1 MKKIL
6 ALLIILAVAFT
17 IIGCETAEAKDE
29 SMHPTFTNGN
39 MRVEIDKETGVNY
52 IVYYDYVKT
61 GCGAGVCPRY
71 NADGTL
77 YVSEVE

>member
-6 ALLIILAVAFT
+6 VLLIILAIAFT

-29 SMHPTFTNGN
+29 SMHSTFTNGH
-39 MRVEIDKETGVNY
+39 MEVEVDKETGVNY
-52 IVYYDYVKT
+52 IVFYDYVGS
-61 GCGAGVCPRY
+61 GCGAGICPRY